1 MSQAL
6 YRKYRSR
13 SFEEL
18 IGQPH
23 VTATL
28 QNAIKQGKFSHA
40 YLFSG
45 PRGVGKT
52 SVARILARQINQ
64 LDYASDE
71 PHIDVIEIDAASNTS
86 VEDIRDLREKVSV
99 APSLARYK
107 VYIIDEVHMLS
118 KSAFNAL
125 LKTLEEPPAHVVFIL
140 ATTDPQKLPET
151 IISRTQHFAFQPI
164 ASDLVAEEL
173 LAIAKAEKIKL
184 DKEAASLI
192 AELGEGSFRDSLSLL
207 DQLAASGQTIDRQL
221 VESLA
226 GLPPAQLITDLS
238 TAVDTHEPR
247 QVVRFLA
254 DARASGFQASAITR
268 QLSRLWREQ
277 ALKTASLNKLALV
290 KQLLAVA
297 NSYKPE
303 ELLEIIL
310 LEASLAGSNEP
321 ASESTL
327 RPSQPADTPSSTPKS
342 ASQKPKPPETSK
354 ATTSSDASAEP
365 PKHKS
370 RPQTTSA
377 SELWASV
384 LEQIRSQH
392 LSTLYAMARMAS
404 PSLDDDKLT
413 LEFPYPFHM
422 KRLKES
428 KNQQIII
435 KVASELAGRPL
446 TISCELNQALA
457 SDEPTLAA
465 ISEPTVDPP
474 MVSPLEP
481 SAEAS
486 DIKNISNIFGGAEL
500 LQSD

>member
-13 SFEEL
+13 NFEEL

-28 QNAIKQGKFSHA
+28 QNAIRQGKFSHA

-64 LDYASDE
+64 LDYTSDE

-99 APSLARYK
+99 APSIAKYK
-107 VYIIDEVHMLS
+107 IYIIDEVHMLS

-164 ASDLVAEEL
+164 SSELVAEQL
-173 LAIAKAEKIKL
+173 LEIAKTEKIKL
-184 DKEAASLI
+184 NSDAASVI

-207 DQLAASGQTIDRQL
+207 DQLAASGQAIDRSL

-238 TAVDTHEPR
+238 NAVDNHEPKE
-247 QVVRFLA
+247 VVKLLA
-254 DARASGFQASAITR
+254 SARLSGFQASAITK
-268 QLSRLWREQ
+268 QLSQLWRDQ
-277 ALKTASLNKLALV
+277 ALETSSLAKLALV
-290 KQLLAVA
+290 KQLLAITS
-297 NSYKPE
+297 SYKPDQ
-303 ELLEIIL
+303 LLEIVL
-310 LEASLAGSNEP
+310 LEASLAGESVDKAPQKPSPSQSSSQP
-321 ASESTL
+321 ASEAK
-327 RPSQPADTPSSTPKS
+327 QN
-342 ASQKPKPPETSK
+342 SQKPKNPEPTKTIASPSASTSPAK
-354 ATTSSDASAEP
+354 
-365 PKHKS
+365 PKQ
-370 RPQTTSA
+370 RPQSTSA

-384 LEQIRSQH
+384 LEHIRSQH

-404 PSLDDDKLT
+404 PSLEGDNLT
-413 LEFPYPFHM
+413 LEFPYPFHL
-422 KRLKES
+422 KRIKET
-428 KNQQIII
+428 KNQQIINS
-435 KVASELAGRPL
+435 VASDLAGRPL
-446 TISCELNQALA
+446 TIACVLNQALA

-465 ISEPTVDPP
+465 PSEPTVDPP
-474 MVSPLEP
+474 MIAPLE
-481 SAEAS
+481 AS
-486 DIKNISNIFGGAEL
+486 EGSKDIKNISNIFGGAEL